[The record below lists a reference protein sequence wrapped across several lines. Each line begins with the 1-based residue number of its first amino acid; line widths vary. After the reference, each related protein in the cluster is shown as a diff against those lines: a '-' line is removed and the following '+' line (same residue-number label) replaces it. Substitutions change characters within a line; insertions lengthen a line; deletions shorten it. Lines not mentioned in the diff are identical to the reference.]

1 MKNLWTE
8 KYRPN
13 VIQDYVFRDDNQKLQ
28 VAGWVDSGAM
38 PHLLFSGAPGT
49 GKTTLAK
56 VLLNELDVDGMDILE
71 INASNENNVDTIR
84 NKITNFAS
92 TMPFGDMKYVLLD
105 EADYITPNGQAALR
119 GVMEM
124 YHNSCRFILT
134 CNYPQRIIPALHS
147 RCQGFHIEKLDTTEF
162 TARIAT
168 ICVTEGV
175 DIDLET
181 LDTYVQAT
189 YPDLRKCINLVQQNV
204 VDGVLKAPQQSDG
217 GSTSDW
223 MLTVIDQFK
232 QGDYKAAREL
242 IVKQARPEEYD
253 DVYRFMYRNLEL
265 WGKTAIQQDQA
276 VVIIRDGMAKSSLV
290 VDPEINLSAT
300 LIELTINAQS

>member
-1 MKNLWTE
+1 MKELWTE
-8 KYRPN
+8 KYRPKAIN
-13 VIQDYVFRDDNQKLQ
+13 EYVFRDAKQKQQ
-28 VAGWVDSGAM
+28 VSGWITDGAL

-56 VLLNELDVDGMDILE
+56 VLLNELNIDSMDVLE

-124 YHNSCRFILT
+124 YASSCRFILT
-134 CNYPQRIIPALHS
+134 CNYPQRVIPALHS
-147 RCQGFHIEKLDTTEF
+147 RTQGFHIEKLDITEF
-162 TARIAT
+162 TARIAE

-175 DIDLET
+175 EIDLET

-204 VDGVLKAPQQSDG
+204 VDGTLQKPQVGDKS
-217 GSTSDW
+217 SSDW
-223 MLTVIDQFK
+223 MLNAIDLFK
-232 QGDYKAAREL
+232 SGEYKTAREL
-242 IVKQARPEEYD
+242 IVGQARPEEYD
-253 DVYRFMYRNLEL
+253 EVYRFMYRNLDL
-265 WGKTAIQQDQA
+265 WGKTQLQQDQA
-276 VVIIRDGMAKSSLV
+276 VVIIRDGMAKSSLCA
-290 VDPEINLSAT
+290 DSEINLSAT
-300 LIELTINAQS
+300 LIELQLNSQ

>member
-1 MKNLWTE
+1 MKELWTE
-8 KYRPN
+8 KYRPSN
-13 VIQDYVFRDDNQKLQ
+13 ISSYVFRDDNQRRQ
-28 VAGWVDSGAM
+28 VQGWVSEGAL

-56 VLLNELDVDGMDILE
+56 VLLQELDVADMDILE

-84 NKITNFAS
+84 NKITNFSS
-92 TMPFGDMKYVLLD
+92 TMPFGDLKYVLLD

-124 YHNSCRFILT
+124 YHTSCRFILT

-147 RCQGFHIEKLDTTEF
+147 RCQGFHIEKLDVTEF

-168 ICVTEGV
+168 IGIEEGV
-175 DIDLET
+175 ELDLET

-204 VDGVLKAPQQSDG
+204 VNGVLQKPQDGDQSA
-217 GSTSDW
+217 SDW
-223 MLTVIDQFK
+223 MLQVVEMFK
-232 QGDYKAAREL
+232 AGQYKPAREL
-242 IVKQARPEEYD
+242 IVNQARPEEYE
-253 DVYRFMYRNLEL
+253 DVYKFMYRNLDL
-265 WGKTAIQQDQA
+265 WGDTEAKQDQA
-276 VVIIRDGMAKSSLV
+276 VVIIRDGMVKSVSCA
-290 VDPEINLSAT
+290 DPEINLSAT
-300 LIELTINAQS
+300 LIELHLNSL

>member
-1 MKNLWTE
+1 MKDLWTE
-8 KYRPN
+8 KYRPKHIDN
-13 VIQDYVFRDDNQKLQ
+13 YVFRDARQKQ
-28 VAGWVDSGAM
+28 QGTGWLSDGAL

-56 VLLNELDVDGMDILE
+56 VLLNELGVDSMDILE

-84 NKITNFAS
+84 NKITNFSS

-119 GVMEM
+119 GVMET
-124 YHNSCRFILT
+124 YASSCRFILT

-147 RCQGFHIEKLDTTEF
+147 RCQGFHIEKLDVTEF
-162 TARIAT
+162 TARIAE
-168 ICVTEGV
+168 ICITEGV
-175 DIDLET
+175 EIDLEV

-204 VDGVLKAPQQSDG
+204 VDGTLQKPQDG
-217 GSTSDW
+217 DRSASDW
-223 MLTVIDQFK
+223 MLNAIELFK
-232 QGDYKAAREL
+232 SGEYKQAREM
-242 IVKQARPEEYD
+242 IVSQARPEEYD

-265 WGKTAIQQDQA
+265 WGETSLQQDQA
-276 VVIIRDGMAKSSLV
+276 IVIIRDGMAKSSLCA
-290 VDPEINLSAT
+290 DPEINLSAT
-300 LIELTINAQS
+300 IIELQLNSQ

>member
-1 MKNLWTE
+1 MKHLWTE
-8 KYRPN
+8 VYRPKN
-13 VIQDYVFRDDNQKLQ
+13 IKDYVFRDAKQKAQ
-28 VAGWVDSGAM
+28 VSGWITDGAL

-56 VLLNELDVDGMDILE
+56 VLLNELGISDLDVLQ

-84 NKITNFAS
+84 NKITNFSS

-119 GVMEM
+119 GVMET
-124 YHNSCRFILT
+124 YHTSCRFILT
-134 CNYPQRIIPALHS
+134 CNYPQRVIPALHS
-147 RCQGFHIEKLDTTEF
+147 RCQGFHIEKLDITEF
-162 TARIAT
+162 TARVAT

-204 VDGVLKAPQQSDG
+204 VDGSLQKPQAGDG
-217 GSTSDW
+217 NTSDW
-223 MLTVIDQFK
+223 MLSAIDLFK
-232 QGDYKAAREL
+232 KGQYKPAREI
-242 IVKQARPEEYD
+242 IVGQARPEEYEE
-253 DVYRFMYRNLEL
+253 VYRFMYRNLEL
-265 WGKTAIQQDQA
+265 WGSTQLQQDQA
-276 VVIIRDGMAKSSLV
+276 IVIIRDGMAKNSLCA
-290 VDPEINLSAT
+290 DAEINLSAT
-300 LIELTINAQS
+300 IIELCINASS

>member
-1 MKNLWTE
+1 MKDLWTE
-8 KYRPN
+8 KYRPKHIDN
-13 VIQDYVFRDDNQKLQ
+13 YVFRDARQKQQ
-28 VAGWVDSGAM
+28 VTGWLSDGAL

-56 VLLNELDVDGMDILE
+56 VLLNELGVDSMDILE

-84 NKITNFAS
+84 NKITNFSS

-119 GVMEM
+119 GVMET
-124 YHNSCRFILT
+124 YASSCRFILT

-147 RCQGFHIEKLDTTEF
+147 RCQGFHIEKLDVTEF
-162 TARIAT
+162 TARIAE
-168 ICVTEGV
+168 ICITEGV
-175 DIDLET
+175 EIDLEV

-204 VDGVLKAPQQSDG
+204 VDGTLQKPQDG
-217 GSTSDW
+217 DRSASDW
-223 MLTVIDQFK
+223 MLNAIELFK
-232 QGDYKAAREL
+232 SGEYKQAREL
-242 IVKQARPEEYD
+242 IVSQARPEEYD

-265 WGKTAIQQDQA
+265 WGETSLQQDQA
-276 VVIIRDGMAKSSLV
+276 IVIIRDGMAKSSLCA
-290 VDPEINLSAT
+290 DPEINLSAT
-300 LIELTINAQS
+300 IIELQLNSQS

>member
-1 MKNLWTE
+1 MKELWTE
-8 KYRPN
+8 KYRPSDIN
-13 VIQDYVFRDDNQKLQ
+13 SYVFRDAKQKQQ
-28 VAGWVDSGAM
+28 VSGWLGDGAL

-56 VLLNELDVDGMDILE
+56 VLLNELGINSMDILE

-124 YHNSCRFILT
+124 YASSCRFILT
-134 CNYPQRIIPALHS
+134 CNYPQRVIPALHS
-147 RCQGFHIEKLDTTEF
+147 RTQGFHIEKLDVTEF
-162 TARIAT
+162 TARIAE

-175 DIDLET
+175 EIDLET

-204 VDGVLKAPQQSDG
+204 VDGVLQKPQAGDSNQ
-217 GSTSDW
+217 SDW
-223 MLTVIDQFK
+223 MLSAIDLFK
-232 QGDYKAAREL
+232 TGEYKPAREL
-242 IVKQARPEEYD
+242 IVSQARPEEYD
-253 DVYRFMYRNLEL
+253 EVYRFMYRNLDL
-265 WGKTAIQQDQA
+265 WGKSQLQQDQA
-276 VVIIRDGMAKSSLV
+276 IIIIRDGMAKSSLCA
-290 VDPEINLSAT
+290 DPEINLSAT
-300 LIELTINAQS
+300 LIELQLNSN

>member
-1 MKNLWTE
+1 MKELWTE
-8 KYRPN
+8 KYRPSDIN
-13 VIQDYVFRDDNQKLQ
+13 SYVFRDAKQKQQ
-28 VAGWVDSGAM
+28 VSGWLADGAL

-56 VLLNELDVDGMDILE
+56 VLLNELGINSMDVLE

-124 YHNSCRFILT
+124 YASSCRFILT
-134 CNYPQRIIPALHS
+134 CNYPQRVIPALHS
-147 RCQGFHIEKLDTTEF
+147 RTQGFHIEKLDVTEF
-162 TARIAT
+162 TARIAE
-168 ICVTEGV
+168 IAVTEGV

-204 VDGVLKAPQQSDG
+204 VDGVLQKPQAGDSNQ
-217 GSTSDW
+217 SDW
-223 MLTVIDQFK
+223 MLSAIDLFK
-232 QGDYKAAREL
+232 SGEFKPAREL
-242 IVKQARPEEYD
+242 IVSQARPEEYD
-253 DVYRFMYRNLEL
+253 EVYRFMYRNLDL
-265 WGKTAIQQDQA
+265 WGKSQLQQDQA
-276 VVIIRDGMAKSSLV
+276 IVIIRDGMAKSSLCA
-290 VDPEINLSAT
+290 DPEINLSAT
-300 LIELTINAQS
+300 LIELQMNSN